1 MAPFLKL
8 YRCTNQNINYPI
20 VGSHRIRKDCDMN
33 KLLLAISMIFFAVSV
48 CSQTLTSKKWNE
60 IRTSNDYII
69 GMGMS
74 ESMDQARLV
83 AMSDLVGKISTKV
96 ESHFGYILSNKD
108 NSESKAYMEK
118 VIRTYSS
125 VKLDNVSEYIEKDH
139 GKHVVYRYMK
149 NSDMRSM
156 FKRRIDIAKG
166 WAKEAEVRE
175 KEGKICD
182 ALQDY
187 YWSLALLRSCP
198 DGDLEFIEGN
208 SNMVLSVYQKV
219 KNILENI
226 TVKALSTEKVG
237 YSQRLT
243 LSIKYK
249 GQPIANFN
257 YKFSDGKR
265 SSTVYSAKD
274 GIGELLLPPNV
285 KTKKLKILAEYEFRD
300 EANIQPEL
308 QSVME
313 NLDPVPFKSAIIP
326 VDTRDCPL
334 VSSSEYV
341 MILPG
346 SGEGGAFSESSQEP
360 TYISTIRQIEKALA
374 HKDYISIEQC
384 FTAEGWDMF
393 NKLIRYGDARLLRS
407 PEVQFIPD
415 GNRMVC
421 RSFPMSFTF
430 KGNKRTFKEDVVFY
444 IDESN
449 RVCEVAFGL
458 EKAAVDDIMNR
469 GQWSEEA
476 RCMMIHFLET
486 YKTAYALKR
495 LDYINTI
502 FSQNALIITGSIV
515 KGTNQKELSPAKMEH
530 VKYTRQTKEQ
540 YMINL
545 EKCFK
550 SNEYINLHF
559 ADNVVRISNTNKNIY
574 GIQIK
579 QDYYSSTYGDTGY
592 LFLLLNFE
600 NPETPIIH
608 VRTWQPDNDPNVNYK
623 DGRIGMGDFHGLED
637 L

>member
-1 MAPFLKL
+1 MNSTYAFLQTEENSKTKTLLDKGCYERGYRGFMLTKKL
-8 YRCTNQNINYPI
+8 TFSNYI
-20 VGSHRIRKDCDMN
+20 VILFTVI
-33 KLLLAISMIFFAVSV
+33 LLMPVVSSFA
-48 CSQTLTSKKWNE
+48 QTLTPKEWEAIQKS
-60 IRTSNDYII
+60 SDYII

-83 AMSDLVGKISTKV
+83 AMSDLVGKISTNV
-96 ESHFGYILSNKD
+96 ESQFNYILSNKD
-108 NSESKAYMEK
+108 NSESKSYMEK

-125 VKLDNVSEYIEKDH
+125 VKLDNVAEYLEKDH
-139 GKHVVYRYMK
+139 GKFVIYRYMK
-149 NSDMRSM
+149 NSDMRAM
-156 FKRRIDIAKG
+156 FKRRINTAKS
-166 WAKEAEVRE
+166 WAKEAEERE

-226 TVKALSTEKVG
+226 TVKALSTEKDG

-249 GQPIANFN
+249 GQPITNFN
-257 YKFSDGKR
+257 YKYSDKKY

-274 GIGELLLPPNV
+274 GIGELLLPPSV
-285 KTKKLKILAEYEFRD
+285 KTKKLKIVAEYEFRD

-308 QSVME
+308 QNVME
-313 NLDPVPFKSAIIP
+313 SLDPVPFKAATIP

-334 VSSSEYV
+334 VNNNDYIIV
-341 MILPG
+341 IP
-346 SGEGGAFSESSQEP
+346 GEGESVLPETQVEP
-360 TYISTIRQIEKALA
+360 AYISTIRQIEKAIA
-374 HKDYISIEQC
+374 KKDYISLEQC
-384 FTAEGWDMF
+384 FTDEGWDMF
-393 NKLIRYGDARLLRS
+393 NKLVRYGDARLLKS

-430 KGNKRTFKEDVVFY
+430 KGNKRTFTEDVVFY

-469 GQWSEEA
+469 GQWSEDSRRA
-476 RCMMIHFLET
+476 MIHFLET

-502 FSQNALIITGSIV
+502 FS
-515 KGTNQKELSPAKMEH
+515 
-530 VKYTRQTKEQ
+530 
-540 YMINL
+540 
-545 EKCFK
+545 
-550 SNEYINLHF
+550 
-559 ADNVVRISNTNKNIY
+559 
-574 GIQIK
+574 
-579 QDYYSSTYGDTGY
+579 
-592 LFLLLNFE
+592 
-600 NPETPIIH
+600 
-608 VRTWQPDNDPNVNYK
+608 
-623 DGRIGMGDFHGLED
+623 
-637 L
+637 